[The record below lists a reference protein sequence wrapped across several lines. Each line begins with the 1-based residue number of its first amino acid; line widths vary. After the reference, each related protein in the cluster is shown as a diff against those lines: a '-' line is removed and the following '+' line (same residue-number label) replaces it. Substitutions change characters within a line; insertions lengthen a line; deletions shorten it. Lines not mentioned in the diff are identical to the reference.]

1 MCSYGWPGM
10 GETAVG
16 ERRVRGCRLLGLK
29 KDREE
34 GLWGLGFG
42 VDPGASLGSIGTSVG
57 ST

>member
-1 MCSYGWPGM
+1 M
-10 GETAVG
+10 GKTAVG

-42 VDPGASLGSIGTSVG
+42 VDPGSSLGSVGTSVG